1 MVTYKTLMQQDRGWG
16 LVCQMSVAPLV
27 AGTLEWLIAVCA
39 FWFIGAHYLAPW
51 TWLAHLAAA
60 YPLGGPAMWL
70 RVGALAWAGWAFMR
84 SGIDWATLAVFLW
97 ILLIP
102 ALTQLPHRWGG
113 WARAHR
119 SVWPGLLVPPADGSH
134 RRPDRPGGP
143 APGPALNPIHIGN
156 PRNTQYG
163 PPPTPTQPP
172 ACVPH
177 KIACR
182 WPIHVPTGRS
192 GRSECQRKWGC
203 GRDAGRASPSESR
216 RIARGLRRSGAY
228 HR

>member
-84 SGIDWATLAVFLW
+84 SGMDWATLAVFLW

-113 WARAHR
+113 WAGRTAAYGLAFWFLLQMDHIAGLIGL
-119 SVWPGLLVPPADGSH
+119 VGLLLV
-134 RRPDRPGGP
+134 
-143 APGPALNPIHIGN
+143 L
-156 PRNTQYG
+156 
-163 PPPTPTQPP
+163 
-172 ACVPH
+172 
-177 KIACR
+177 
-182 WPIHVPTGRS
+182 
-192 GRSECQRKWGC
+192 
-203 GRDAGRASPSESR
+203 
-216 RIARGLRRSGAY
+216 L
-228 HR
+228 